1 MNNFQ
6 RGLALVGALLLST
19 LPVQAQDSGEGLSA
33 KDIIAKLAPKK
44 TRAIGVGTGGVTEE
58 QKGELEEIFDPA
70 RSIGL
75 KERKKIAAIEE
86 EAKMPSLDFPI
97 YFGYNS
103 AEISEES
110 FATLKILGEAL
121 ASDALSKSIF
131 LVKGHTDSKG
141 NAGYNQRLSEARA
154 GAVVEYL
161 ASKYS
166 IDAKRLK
173 AIGYGESQIKI
184 PDDPESGDN
193 RRVEL
198 VNTTL

>member
-6 RGLALVGALLLST
+6 RSLALVGALLIT
-19 LPVQAQDSGEGLSA
+19 ALPVQAEQSGEGLSA
-33 KDIIAKLAPKK
+33 AEVIAKLAPKK
-44 TRAIGVGTGGVTEE
+44 TRAIGVGTGGITKE
-58 QKGELEEIFDPA
+58 QKGELEEIFDPE

-75 KERKKIAAIEE
+75 KERKKIAVIEKE
-86 EAKMPSLDFPI
+86 VQMPSLDFPI
-97 YFGYNS
+97 YFAYNS
-103 AEISEES
+103 SEISEDS
-110 FATLKILGEAL
+110 YPTLKILGEAL
-121 ASDALSKSIF
+121 ASEALSTSIF

-141 NAGYNQRLSEARA
+141 NAGYNQRLSESRA

-161 ASKYS
+161 AAKYS

-184 PDDPESGDN
+184 ADDPESGDN